1 MQTKFS
7 FLERLI
13 EEGSLLFV
21 RLCNNK
27 EKNNFHSVLDQGMAS
42 LNLESSTANA
52 AMNPLN
58 TGLTMP
64 STVESASII
73 NPTTQPTPAPVPLYQ
88 SPPLIPT
95 LVGETPTKSEVST
108 PPVPSAVP
116 LYNTPLMSAST
127 PPQVY
132 PAPAAPGVQAPYT
145 ANSFPIT
152 SPVNPYSI
160 PTQST
165 ATPDLKYSTPSGS
178 STVTATPSQL
188 LTDITAG
195 ATPAPLIPVTSAVNG
210 DDAAVLQPTSSPQIL
225 AS

>member
-1 MQTKFS
+1 
-7 FLERLI
+7 
-13 EEGSLLFV
+13 
-21 RLCNNK
+21 
-27 EKNNFHSVLDQGMAS
+27 MAS

-58 TGLTMP
+58 TSLTMP

-95 LVGETPTKSEVST
+95 LVGETPTEVST

-116 LYNTPLMSAST
+116 LYNTPLMPAST

-132 PAPAAPGVQAPYT
+132 PAPAAPGVHAPYT
-145 ANSFPIT
+145 ANSFA
-152 SPVNPYSI
+152 SPVNLYTI

-195 ATPAPLIPVTSAVNG
+195 ATPAPLIPLTSAVNG